1 MDNKIFNVGDKV
13 KVVANKMYEAYSYEG
28 SSGVIDSISVNESS
42 GSTIYNVL
50 LDEYNYALYFLGIE
64 LELI

>member
-1 MDNKIFNVGDKV
+1 MI
-13 KVVANKMYEAYSYEG
+13 YEAFSYKG
-28 SSGVIDSISVNESS
+28 ASGVVDSISVNESS

>member
-1 MDNKIFNVGDKV
+1 MDNKIFNIGDKV
-13 KVVANKMYEAYSYEG
+13 KVVANKMYEACSYEG
-28 SSGVIDSISVNESS
+28 ASGVIDSISVNESS

>member
-13 KVVANKMYEAYSYEG
+13 KIVANKMYEAYSYEG
-28 SSGVIDSISVNESS
+28 AVGIIDSVSVNESN
-42 GSTIYNVL
+42 GNTLYNVL

>member
-13 KVVANKMYEAYSYEG
+13 KVVANKMYEAFSYEG
-28 SSGVIDSISVNESS
+28 ASGIIDSVSVNESN
-42 GSTIYNVL
+42 GNTLYNVL